1 MEDRKMNLVR
11 IHKPAE
17 RFYANHLVN
26 DLFDQLWNTDRITNT
41 CVTKPAANIFETEE
55 NFKLEL
61 LVPGYEKNEIE
72 ILVEKNQLII
82 KSEYKEAEKTD
93 YKYSHFEFSKTGFE
107 KRYRLSEKL
116 DAEGISAEFK
126 NGILTIT
133 IPKLEEE
140 NQKLVRKVEIV

>member
-26 DLFDQLWNTDRITNT
+26 DLFDQLWNTDRTTNT

-72 ILVEKNQLII
+72 ILVEKNQLVI